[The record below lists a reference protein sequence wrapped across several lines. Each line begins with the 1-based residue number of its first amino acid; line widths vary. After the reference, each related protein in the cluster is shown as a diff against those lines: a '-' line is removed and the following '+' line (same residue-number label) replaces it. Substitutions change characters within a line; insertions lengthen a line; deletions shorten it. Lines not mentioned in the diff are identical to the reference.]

1 MTRRRNPSKSPAA
14 TALAG
19 RTLTVK
25 FTHSAS
31 EILIVEYAGTGTNLP
46 RVRHWRAGR
55 NLCGVPPR
63 R

>member
-1 MTRRRNPSKSPAA
+1 MTRRRTPSKSPAD

-31 EILIVEYAGTGTNLP
+31 ESLIVEYAQTGIDLP
-46 RVRHWRAGR
+46 RVRHRRAGR